1 MMIGIIGA
9 MQTEVELL
17 IGKLEGAKKE
27 TVSGIDFFSGSL
39 CEREVV
45 IAKCGIGKVFAA
57 ICAQTMILR
66 FGVSLIINTGV
77 GGAISDELEIGD
89 IAVSTAVVQHDMDTS
104 AIGDPVG
111 LISGI
116 NVIEIPADKKIA
128 DTVMAAADV
137 IGYRCL
143 SGIVASGDR
152 FIAGKE
158 NKKKIADTFSALVCE
173 MEGAAIGQV
182 CYVNKI
188 PFCVVRAVSDK
199 ADGTSGVDYM
209 TFVASAAEKN
219 ARLVLEAIKNVS

>member
-17 IGKLEGAKKE
+17 ISKIEKPQKN
-27 TVSGIDFFSGSL
+27 TVSGIDFFEGKI
-39 CEREVV
+39 EGKDVV
-45 IAKCGIGKVFAA
+45 VAKCGIGKVFAA

-66 FGVSLIINTGV
+66 YGVSLIINTGV

-116 NVIEIPADKKIA
+116 NIIEIPSDKKTA
-128 DTVMAAADV
+128 DTVLAAADKLSF
-137 IGYRCL
+137 RCL

-152 FIAGKE
+152 FVAGAE
-158 NKKKIADTFSALVCE
+158 NKKKISDAFGALVCE

-182 CYVNKI
+182 CYVNEV
-188 PFCVVRAVSDK
+188 PFLVVRAVSDK

-219 ARLVLEAIKNVS
+219 ARLVLESIKNI

>member
-1 MMIGIIGA
+1 MIGIIGA

-27 TVSGIDFFSGSL
+27 TVSGIDFFSGIL
-39 CEREVV
+39 NDREVV

-158 NKKKIADTFSALVCE
+158 NKKKIADTFSALVVIGIVGKVVLQALLNIAVVTNSIPNTGISLPFFSSGGTALMVQIFE
-173 MEGAAIGQV
+173 VGIILAISR
-182 CYVNKI
+182 Y
-188 PFCVVRAVSDK
+188 
-199 ADGTSGVDYM
+199 
-209 TFVASAAEKN
+209 SAQKQ
-219 ARLVLEAIKNVS
+219 

>member
-1 MMIGIIGA
+1 MIGIIGA

-17 IGKLEGAKKE
+17 ISKIEGAEKS
-27 TVSGIDFFSGSL
+27 TVSGIDFYSGKM
-39 CEREVV
+39 ENKDVV
-45 IAKCGIGKVFAA
+45 VAKCGIGKVFAA
-57 ICAQTMILR
+57 LCAQTMILKY
-66 FGVSLIINTGV
+66 GVELIINTGV
-77 GGAISDELEIGD
+77 GGAISDSLEIGD
-89 IAVSTAVVQHDMDTS
+89 IAVSSAVVQHDMDTS

-116 NVIEIPADKKIA
+116 NVIEIEADKTVADKIC
-128 DTVMAAADV
+128 AAADA
-137 IGYRCL
+137 L
-143 SGIVASGDR
+143 SFHTKRGIIASGDR
-152 FIAGKE
+152 FIAGAE
-158 NKKKIADTFSALVCE
+158 NKKKIVDTFSALVCE

-219 ARLVLEAIKNVS
+219 ARLVLEAVKSL